1 MISCGMAPW
10 CDQDYF
16 ARSCRADFDHIWGVP
31 SHRHM
36 QEWVG
41 APLDT
46 RVHDVSSHKF
56 WYKLCG
62 LSYRGCAS
70 TQAHRHM
77 QGWVAKP
84 LNTIIQDVAKYLLK
98 IVYLNI
104 SGVCLWSFLSQLLNW
119 WTRSFTFNSIS
130 CFWTLGQGEYMTI
143 VSGLST
149 LGQMGELLFCW
160 FSGGG
165 GGLLPQVFKYVTN
178 CLTQIASLLLQLE
191 HFWFSGSYYIVAGLK
206 ISTPH

>member
-1 MISCGMAPW
+1 MTLECKVRTARDLWRKGISTVTMISCGMAPW

-31 SHRHM
+31 PHRHM

-77 QGWVAKP
+77 QGWVAKQSYRM
-84 LNTIIQDVAKYLLK
+84 LQNICWKLFILTYLGCASDHSYHSCW
-98 IVYLNI
+98 IDEH
-104 SGVCLWSFLSQLLNW
+104 G
-119 WTRSFTFNSIS
+119 RSRLTPSA
-130 CFWTLGQGEYMTI
+130 
-143 VSGLST
+143 
-149 LGQMGELLFCW
+149 
-160 FSGGG
+160 
-165 GGLLPQVFKYVTN
+165 VF
-178 CLTQIASLLLQLE
+178 E
-191 HFWFSGSYYIVAGLK
+191 
-206 ISTPH
+206 P

>member
-1 MISCGMAPW
+1 MTPECKVRAAKDLWRKGISTVTMISCGMVPW
-10 CDQDYF
+10 CDQDYI

-31 SHRHM
+31 ARRHM

-46 RVHDVSSHKF
+46 RVHDVSPHKF

-62 LSYRGCAS
+62 LWYRGCAS
-70 TQAHRHM
+70 TEAHRHM
-77 QGWVAKP
+77 QGWVVKP
-84 LNTIIQDVAKYLLK
+84 LNTIIQDVAKYLLE

-149 LGQMGELLFCW
+149 LGQIGELLFCW
-160 FSGGG
+160 FSG
-165 GGLLPQVFKYVTN
+165 
-178 CLTQIASLLLQLE
+178 
-191 HFWFSGSYYIVAGLK
+191 SYYIMAGLK